1 MFACS
6 HKVVQLILLHNSFQE
21 PGKSYLFFV
30 YLSIFLCMNVYPHL
44 CIVYLKF
51 DTICSDIN
59 MNNVVRTSTHHFLKI
74 CISKVCCIFKS
85 NSQLKTK
92 CVQCSG
98 TAFSLTLSVETKNE
112 DLLLQMLIYIQT
124 NIHLHLWWNVSFY
137 KQKSCLCAFV
147 PFECYDN
154 LLSSTKYSVYREF
167 ILVRSITFS
176 AMRGVN
182 KHKYWR
188 FRCLFPF
195 NYPFP

>member
-112 DLLLQMLIYIQT
+112 DLLLQMLIYIHT
-124 NIHLHLWWNVSFY
+124 NIHLYIYTYGGKSVFTSKKVVYVRLFLLNVMIIYYLPLNIQFIESSFWFD
-137 KQKSCLCAFV
+137 QSPSL
-147 PFECYDN
+147 
-154 LLSSTKYSVYREF
+154 
-167 ILVRSITFS
+167 
-176 AMRGVN
+176 
-182 KHKYWR
+182 
-188 FRCLFPF
+188 RCGG
-195 NYPFP
+195 